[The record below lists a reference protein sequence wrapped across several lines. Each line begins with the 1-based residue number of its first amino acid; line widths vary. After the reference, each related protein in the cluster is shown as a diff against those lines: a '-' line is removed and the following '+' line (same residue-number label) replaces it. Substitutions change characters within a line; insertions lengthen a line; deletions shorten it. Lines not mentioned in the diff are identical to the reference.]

1 MSFVRRH
8 LRRGVTAWLLCHALT
23 LSALVPRDCCAMHAH
38 ATDGTATHDHSAM
51 SATAAPEEAVP
62 CHDTAEPVAAA
73 PAPGDHCDMPSS
85 DGAACPM
92 HQSGA
97 LPTGCA
103 MSGVCHAPEAALAAV
118 LWQAVPA
125 PIAPAIAVPHVVT
138 VVSRAADVSPTSLAV
153 PPDAPPP
160 RL

>member
-8 LRRGVTAWLLCHALT
+8 LRRGVTVWLLCHALT

-38 ATDGTATHDHSAM
+38 ATA
-51 SATAAPEEAVP
+51 ATAAAHDHGGVPAEAEAAPCHEEA
-62 CHDTAEPVAAA
+62 APVAAT
-73 PAPGDHCDMPSS
+73 PAPGGHCDMPSS

-97 LPTGCA
+97 MPTGCA
-103 MSGVCHAPEAALAAV
+103 MTGVCHAPEAVLAAV
-118 LWQAVPA
+118 LWHAVPA
-125 PIAPAIAVPHVVT
+125 PVAPTVAVPAVVT

>member
-8 LRRGVTAWLLCHALT
+8 LRRGVTVWLMCHALT

-38 ATDGTATHDHSAM
+38 AADDTAGHDHAAM
-51 SATAAPEEAVP
+51 VAAAASDAEAVP
-62 CHDTAEPVAAA
+62 CHETAAPAT

-85 DGAACPM
+85 EGANCPM
-92 HQSGA
+92 HQPGA
-97 LPTGCA
+97 MPAGCA
-103 MSGVCHAPEAALAAV
+103 MTGVCHAPEAALAAV

-125 PIAPAIAVPHVVT
+125 PLAPAVAVPLVVT
-138 VVSRAADVSPTSLAV
+138 VVSRTADVSPTSLAV